1 MRSCDRHVCRYI
13 MLQYNGIKKMW
24 INGIKII
31 FIVIVNL
38 RQKLSHKLGL
48 FEGEECDFDIY

>member
-1 MRSCDRHVCRYI
+1 